1 MKFIK
6 LQLLII
12 ALLVFGSTS
21 AFAALTYDASIDTSS
36 ISGQQGYLYMQY
48 DPYSTTVASTATVS
62 GFATDG
68 VLGAQDTVDVVDG
81 TAVTGTLPGPVVF
94 ANTYG
99 INDYEQE
106 ITFGNTLSFVLSFLN
121 TAPFVSSG
129 TLGSSDFSLG
139 LFSDALG
146 SDPLLTPTGTVFIA
160 SLVDNGTV
168 VTPVPAAFW
177 LLGSGLTGLGVIRRK
192 KQK

>member
-99 INDYEQE
+99 INDYEQA

-139 LFSDALG
+139 LFSDAFG
-146 SDPLLTPTGTVFIA
+146 ASPLITPTGTVFTA

>member
-68 VLGAQDTVDVVDG
+68 VLGAQDTVDVVDR

-99 INDYEQE
+99 INDYEQA
-106 ITFGNTLSFVLSFLN
+106 ITFGNTLGFLLSFSQYGALRLI
-121 TAPFVSSG
+121 G
-129 TLGSSDFSLG
+129 HLGEQR
-139 LFSDALG
+139 
-146 SDPLLTPTGTVFIA
+146 LLPRSVQRR
-160 SLVDNGTV
+160 
-168 VTPVPAAFW
+168 
-177 LLGSGLTGLGVIRRK
+177 IRR
-192 KQK
+192 